1 MEKAEF
7 QAFLKQSLIDIY
19 KDIDLKEF
27 LQKGIDEMPK
37 KEYATRKEVAEYFKV
52 TRQTIH
58 NWEKKGIVTK
68 YQIGGRS
75 LFKIPEIEEKMKK
88 QPYMFGKGK

>member
-7 QAFLKQSLIDIY
+7 KAFLKESLIDIY

-27 LQKGIDEMPK
+27 LQKAIDEIPK
-37 KEYATRKEVAEYFKV
+37 KEYATVKEVAEYFNV
-52 TRQTIH
+52 ARQTIY

-68 YQIGGRS
+68 YKIGGRT
-75 LFKIPEIEEKMKK
+75 LCKIPEIEEKMKK
-88 QPYMFGKGK
+88 QAFMFGKEG